1 MSIASDA
8 DNKSNPTNL
17 SSSERMPEAGTALSL
32 SGGGYRAMLFHV
44 GVIWR
49 LYELGELK
57 NIKRISSVSG
67 GSITAAKLG
76 QVWDRLSFDPA
87 KMSTD
92 FIPLFV
98 APVRKMGSITIDAN
112 AIIGGMLLAGTIA
125 EHVASQYEKYL
136 FGKDTLRDLPDGSDK
151 PRFVI
156 NATNVQSGALWRFSR
171 PFMGDWRV
179 GRVLQPKI
187 RLSEAVA
194 ASSAFPPILS
204 PMTLDLEPSQFT
216 TDPGNDLTARKY
228 RDKVVLSDG
237 GVYDNLGIETTW
249 KRYTR
254 ILVSDAGAK
263 MAPENEPHSDWA
275 RHSYRVLDIVDNQ
288 VRSLRKRQI
297 MSAFTA
303 TPREKDGA
311 YWSIR
316 TNLDPSAPRPGAA
329 SRLACPFGRTSELA
343 NIPTRLKG
351 VDDTDQMSLIN
362 WGYAVTDAAMVSI
375 GVPGPVAPKFP
386 YGTSL

>member
-8 DNKSNPTNL
+8 VNKSNPTNRPP
-17 SSSERMPEAGTALSL
+17 SERMPEAGTALSL

-44 GVIWR
+44 GVVWR
-49 LYELGELK
+49 LYELGELR

-87 KMSTD
+87 KTGTD

-98 APVRKMGSITIDAN
+98 APVRKMSGITIDAN
-112 AIIGGMLLAGTIA
+112 AIIGGMLLPGTIA
-125 EHVASQYEKYL
+125 EHVASQYEKHL
-136 FGKDTLRDLPDGSDK
+136 FGKDTLQDLPDGTDK

-194 ASSAFPPILS
+194 ASSAFPPVLS
-204 PMTLDLEPSQFT
+204 PMTLDLESSQFT

-254 ILVSDAGAK
+254 VLVSDAGAK
-263 MAPENEPHSDWA
+263 MGPEAEPHSDWA

-316 TNLDPSAPRPGAA
+316 TNLDPSTPQPGAA

-343 NIPTRLKG
+343 SIPTRLKG
-351 VDDTDQMSLIN
+351 LDDTEQMSLIN

-375 GVPGPVAPKFP
+375 GISGLTAPKFP